1 MDDAATTACAYNR
14 ARITNDPPRM
24 PQPTVLITGAGSGLG
39 RALARRYAAAGYAV
53 CVADI
58 RADRAQET
66 VDALGGDPHWAIA
79 CDIGSDAS
87 MEALRDAVHARW
99 PRLDVLVNNAGV
111 ASGGS
116 LLDAPMEEWH
126 WMLNLN
132 LLGVVRGCRMF
143 APAMVAAGGGRIVNV
158 ASFAGLA
165 GAPGLMSYSVAKAG
179 VVALSE
185 SLRAELHARGVG
197 VCVVCPSFF
206 RTNLTEN
213 FRGHPKML
221 GIANKLM
228 DGARESADDIAAAV
242 FAQVEAGTF
251 LVLPTAAERWR
262 WRLKRFLP
270 GLYFKKLLQLA
281 LPRIDGAAR

>member
-1 MDDAATTACAYNR
+1 MTQQTPLR
-14 ARITNDPPRM
+14 SS
-24 PQPTVLITGAGSGLG
+24 VLITGAGSGLG
-39 RALARRYAAAGYAV
+39 RALARSYAAAGYAV

-58 RADRAQET
+58 REDRARET
-66 VDALGGDPHWAIA
+66 VAELGGEPHWAIA
-79 CDIGSDAS
+79 CDIGSDAA

-116 LLDAPMEEWH
+116 LLDAPMDEWQ

-132 LLGVVRGCRMF
+132 LLGVVRGCRLF
-143 APAMVAAGGGRIVNV
+143 APRMVAAGAGRIVNV

-165 GAPGLMSYSVAKAG
+165 GAPGLMTYSVAKAG

-185 SLRAELHARGVG
+185 SLRAELHDKGVQ
-197 VCVVCPSFF
+197 VSVVCPSFF

-221 GIANKLM
+221 GVANKLM
-228 DGARESADDIAAAV
+228 DHARESADDIAAAV
-242 FAQVEAGTF
+242 FAQAQAGTF
-251 LVLPTAAERWR
+251 LILPTAAETWR
-262 WRLKRFLP
+262 WRLKRYLP
-270 GLYFKKLLQLA
+270 GVYFRKLLQLA
-281 LPRIDGAAR
+281 GGRVAQAGS

>member
-1 MDDAATTACAYNR
+1 MTES
-14 ARITNDPPRM
+14 
-24 PQPTVLITGAGSGLG
+24 TVLITGAGSGLG
-39 RALARRYAAAGYAV
+39 RALARRYAAAGFAV
-53 CVADI
+53 CAADI
-58 RADRAQET
+58 REDRARET
-66 VDALGGDPHWAIA
+66 VAALGGDPHWANA

-116 LLDAPMEEWH
+116 LLDAPMEEWQ

-132 LLGVVRGCRMF
+132 LLGVVRGCRLF
-143 APAMVAAGGGRIVNV
+143 APGMAAAGGGAIVNV

-165 GAPGLMSYSVAKAG
+165 GAPGLMTYSVAKAG

-185 SLRAELHARGVG
+185 SLRAELHDKGVQ
-197 VCVVCPSFF
+197 VSVVCPSFF

-221 GIANKLM
+221 GVANQLM
-228 DGARESADDIAAAV
+228 DHARESADDIAAAV
-242 FAQVEAGTF
+242 FAQAQAGRF
-251 LVLPTAAERWR
+251 LVLPTRAEAWR

-270 GLYFKKLLQLA
+270 GTYFRILLKVA
-281 LPRIDGAAR
+281 GPRVGPSAP

>member
-1 MDDAATTACAYNR
+1 
-14 ARITNDPPRM
+14 M
-24 PQPTVLITGAGSGLG
+24 PQPTRPQSNVLITGAGSGLG

-53 CVADI
+53 CCADI
-58 RADRAQET
+58 REDRAHET
-66 VDALGGDPHWAIA
+66 VAQLGGGPHWAAA
-79 CDIGSDAS
+79 CDIGSDES
-87 MEALRDAVHARW
+87 MAALRDAVHARW
-99 PRLDVLVNNAGV
+99 QHLDVLVNNAGV

-116 LLDAPMEEWH
+116 LLDAPMDEWR
-126 WMLNLN
+126 WMLDLN
-132 LLGVVRGCRMF
+132 LLGVVRGCRLF
-143 APAMVAAGGGRIVNV
+143 APAMVAAGRGRIVNV

-197 VCVVCPSFF
+197 VSVVCPSFF

-221 GIANKLM
+221 GMANHLM
-228 DGARESADDIAAAV
+228 DKARESADDIAAAV

-270 GLYFKKLLQLA
+270 DVYFKKLLQLA
-281 LPRIDGAAR
+281 APRVGGAAP